1 MHYLVPP
8 SNWLPSFKQSLLL
21 VFFTVAGAVH
31 AQNQLPQTEIK
42 PKDADAAVRLAPD
55 ALEPFGASFAP
66 VPPPTAD
73 QAKVLIYRQGP
84 KAIGSPANIYID
96 KRYHASLLRGAYSE
110 FCTSPGQASL
120 LAVLEDAQKMHT
132 GKHAPANQ
140 LTFQTGQTLF
150 LKVEETG
157 QLSEVSSD
165 QALRELSSTALQT
178 HTISR
183 SPRVQECK
191 VLPPPVVQAAAP
203 VPAPAPVPVP
213 VVQPIRSEPAP
224 VKPPVPRLYALESD
238 ALFDFGKTQLRAKA
252 YNEIEIMAQK
262 LRQDFSKV
270 ERIRVV
276 GHSDSIGQPA
286 ANIKLSFERAQ
297 VVADQLKE
305 RGIRPTKGFQIEGE
319 GSRQLI
325 KVNCGNAATP
335 VNKLCHAPNRRV
347 DIVVTGAKR

>member
-1 MHYLVPP
+1 VHYLVPP
-8 SNWLPSFKQSLLL
+8 SNGLPSFKQSLLL
-21 VFFTVAGAVH
+21 MFFTVAGAVC
-31 AQNQLPQTEIK
+31 AQNQLPQHETR
-42 PKDADAAVRLAPD
+42 PKEADAVRFAPD
-55 ALEPFGASFAP
+55 VLEPYGASFTSAAP
-66 VPPPTAD
+66 TTSD

-84 KAIGSPANIYID
+84 RAKALPANIYID

-110 FCTSPGQASL
+110 FCTSQVQGSL
-120 LAVLEDAQKMHT
+120 LAVIDDAQKMHI
-132 GKHAPANQ
+132 GKHARAESWQ
-140 LTFQTGQTLF
+140 FQPGQTLF

-157 QLSEVSSD
+157 LLSQVRPE
-165 QALRELSSTALQT
+165 QALRELATTALQI
-178 HTISR
+178 HTLSR
-183 SPRVQECK
+183 SPLVQDCK
-191 VLPPPVVQAAAP
+191 VLPPQVVQALAPAPTPAPVVQATRSE
-203 VPAPAPVPVP
+203 PVPV
-213 VVQPIRSEPAP
+213 
-224 VKPPVPRLYALESD
+224 KPQVPRLYALESD

-276 GHSDSIGQPA
+276 GHSDAIGQPA
-286 ANIKLSFERAQ
+286 ANIKLSLARAQ

-319 GSRQLI
+319 GQRQLI

>member
-1 MHYLVPP
+1 VHYLVPQ
-8 SNWLPSFKQSLLL
+8 SNRLPSFKQSLLL
-21 VFFTVAGAVH
+21 VLFAFAGAVC
-31 AQNQLPQTEIK
+31 AQNQRPNHEVS
-42 PKDADAAVRLAPD
+42 PKDADTVRFAPD
-55 ALEPFGASFAP
+55 DLEPYGATFTSVAP
-66 VPPPTAD
+66 PASD
-73 QAKVLIYRQGP
+73 QSKVLIYRQGP
-84 KAIGSPANIYID
+84 RVKALPANIYID
-96 KRYHASLLRGAYSE
+96 KRYHASLLRGGYSE
-110 FCTSPGQASL
+110 FCTSQRQGSL
-120 LAVLEDAQKMHT
+120 LAVIDDAQKMHM
-132 GKHAPANQ
+132 GKHGPAKNW
-140 LTFQTGQTLF
+140 TFQTGQTLF

-157 QLSEVSSD
+157 QISEVRPE
-165 QALRELSSTALQT
+165 QALRELATTALQT

-183 SPRVQECK
+183 SPLLQECK
-191 VLPPPVVQAAAP
+191 VMPPQPVQAAAP
-203 VPAPAPVPVP
+203 VPVPAPVPV
-213 VVQPIRSEPAP
+213 VQTIRTEPAP

-270 ERIRVV
+270 ERIRVI
-276 GHSDSIGQPA
+276 GHSDAIGQPA
-286 ANIKLSFERAQ
+286 ANIKLSLARAQ

-319 GSRQLI
+319 GSRQLV

>member
-1 MHYLVPP
+1 
-8 SNWLPSFKQSLLL
+8 LPSFKQSLLL
-21 VFFTVAGAVH
+21 VFFTVAVAVH

-42 PKDADAAVRLAPD
+42 PKDADAVRLAPD
-55 ALEPFGASFAP
+55 ALEPFGASFAS
-66 VPPPTAD
+66 VPPPTPD

-120 LAVLEDAQKMHT
+120 LAVLEDAQKMHM

-150 LKVEETG
+150 LKVEESG
-157 QLSEVSSD
+157 QLSEVRSD
-165 QALRELSSTALQT
+165 QALRELTSTAFQT

-191 VLPPPVVQAAAP
+191 VLPPPVVQAAVAA
-203 VPAPAPVPVP
+203 PAPAPVP
-213 VVQPIRSEPAP
+213 VVQPIRSEPPP

-276 GHSDSIGQPA
+276 GHSDAIGQPA
-286 ANIKLSFERAQ
+286 ANIKLSKARAQ

-305 RGIRPTKGFQIEGE
+305 RGISPTKGFQIEGE

>member
-1 MHYLVPP
+1 MHYLVPR
-8 SNWLPSFKQSLLL
+8 SNWLLSFKPSLFL
-21 VFFTVAGAVH
+21 VFLAFSVAVSG
-31 AQNQLPQTEIK
+31 QNQLPESEIK
-42 PKDADAAVRLAPD
+42 SKESEAVGFAPD
-55 ALEPFGASFAP
+55 VLEPFGASFAS
-66 VPPPTAD
+66 VAPPTAD

-84 KAIGSPANIYID
+84 RAKGSPANIYID
-96 KRYHASLLRGAYSE
+96 KRYHASLLGGGYSE
-110 FCTSPGQASL
+110 FCTPQGQGSL
-120 LAVLEDAQKMHT
+120 LAVINDAQKMHT
-132 GKHAPANQ
+132 GKHAPAN
-140 LTFQTGQTLF
+140 TWNFQTGRTLF

-157 QLSEVSSD
+157 QLSEVRSE
-165 QALRELSSTALQT
+165 QALRELPSTALQI

-183 SPRVQECK
+183 SPQVQACK
-191 VLPPPVVQAAAP
+191 VLPPQPVQAAAP
-203 VPAPAPVPVP
+203 VVTPAPW
-213 VVQPIRSEPAP
+213 VQGIQIEPAP
-224 VKPPVPRLYALESD
+224 VKSSVPRLYALESD

-276 GHSDSIGQPA
+276 GHSDAIGQAA
-286 ANIKLSFERAQ
+286 ANIKLSLARAQ

-305 RGIRPTKGFQIEGE
+305 RGISPTKGFQIEGE
-319 GSRQLI
+319 GQRQLI

>member
-1 MHYLVPP
+1 VNYLVPQ

-21 VFFTVAGAVH
+21 VFFTVAGSVF
-31 AQNQLPQTEIK
+31 AQNQLQNHGAQ
-42 PKDADAAVRLAPD
+42 PKDSDPVRFAPD
-55 ALEPFGASFAP
+55 VLEPFGASFTSASS
-66 VPPPTAD
+66 PTAD

-84 KAIGSPANIYID
+84 RAKALPANIYID
-96 KRYHASLLRGAYSE
+96 KRYHASLLRGGYSE
-110 FCTSPGQASL
+110 FCTSQGQGSL
-120 LAVLEDAQKMHT
+120 LAVIDDAQKMHM
-132 GKHAPANQ
+132 GKYAPAKNW
-140 LTFQTGQTLF
+140 TFQKGQTLF

-157 QLSEVSSD
+157 QLSEVKSD
-165 QALRELSSTALQT
+165 QALRELATTALQT

-183 SPRVQECK
+183 SPLVQDCK
-191 VLPPPVVQAAAP
+191 ALPPQPVQAVAAVP
-203 VPAPAPVPVP
+203 PMPAPAP

-224 VKPPVPRLYALESD
+224 IKPPVSRLYALESD

-262 LRQDFSKV
+262 LRQDFTKV
-270 ERIRVV
+270 ERIRVI
-276 GHSDSIGQPA
+276 GHSDAIGQPA
-286 ANIKLSFERAQ
+286 ANIKLSLDRAQ

-325 KVNCGNAATP
+325 KVNCGNAVTP

>member
-1 MHYLVPP
+1 MHYLVPR
-8 SNWLPSFKQSLLL
+8 SNWLQSFKQSLFL
-21 VFFTVAGAVH
+21 VFFTFSGAVF
-31 AQNQLPQTEIK
+31 AQNQPLKTEAK
-42 PKDADAAVRLAPD
+42 PKDADVVRFAPD
-55 ALEPFGASFAP
+55 VLEPFGASFASAA
-66 VPPPTAD
+66 PPTAD

-84 KAIGSPANIYID
+84 RAVGSPANIYID
-96 KRYHASLLRGAYSE
+96 KRYHASLLRGGYSE
-110 FCTSPGQASL
+110 FCSAQVQAGL
-120 LAVLEDAQKMHT
+120 LAVIDDAQKMHM
-132 GKHAPANQ
+132 GKHGAAKKWS
-140 LTFQTGQTLF
+140 FQTGQTLF

-157 QLSEVSSD
+157 QLSEVRPE
-165 QALRELSSTALQT
+165 QALRELATTALQV

-183 SPRVQECK
+183 SPLVQDCK

-203 VPAPAPVPVP
+203 VPAPAPLVQAIRPEPVT
-213 VVQPIRSEPAP
+213 VKSE
-224 VKPPVPRLYALESD
+224 VPRLYALESD

-276 GHSDSIGQPA
+276 GHSDGIGQPA
-286 ANIKLSFERAQ
+286 ANIKLSLARAQ

-319 GSRQLI
+319 GQRQLI
-325 KVNCGNAATP
+325 KANCGNAATP
-335 VNKLCHAPNRRV
+335 ANKLCHAPNRRV